1 MSSSLAAAR
10 MGSSAAAAGAR
21 SPISVMRTSPIGVVS
36 SSSSTISSSP
46 AAAAAAAGQRR
57 RCHPTAAAATPRR
70 HETGARIRHGSLVA
84 HPSTRVAVVV
94 GRFNDLVTRLLLD
107 GCLASLEAHGVDCAS
122 NVEVCWVPGAF
133 ELPVAAKAMARS
145 GSFDAVVGIGAVV
158 RGATTHYDAVVGG
171 ATSGLLGAGMDT
183 GVPVV
188 FGVLTCDTM
197 EQALDRAGGKV
208 GNKGGEAAATAVEM
222 ANLLRDLRADG
233 KAAAAWGTTAAS
245 K

>member
-1 MSSSLAAAR
+1 MSLAARA
-10 MGSSAAAAGAR
+10 SSGAAACGRSVVAPPSALAAAPRPTAAAR
-21 SPISVMRTSPIGVVS
+21 TLGRAP
-36 SSSSTISSSP
+36 P
-46 AAAAAAAGQRR
+46 AAAAAAPSPIRR
-57 RCHPTAAAATPRR
+57 STLTATATPRR
-70 HETGARIRHGSLVA
+70 HETGALVRHGSLVA
-84 HPSTRVAVVV
+84 KPGTRVAVVV

-122 NVEVCWVPGAF
+122 NVEVAWVPGAF
-133 ELPVAAKAMARS
+133 ELPVTSKAMARS
-145 GSFDAVVGIGAVV
+145 GAFDAVVAIGAVV
-158 RGATTHYDAVVGG
+158 RGATTHYDAVAGG
-171 ATSGLLGAGMDT
+171 AASGLLSAGMDT

-222 ANLLRDLRADG
+222 ANLLADLRAEG
-233 KAAAAWGTTAAS
+233 KAAPVWG